1 LPRPLKAT
9 TAATTTTTTTTTTA
23 TSAYNIVLLL
33 DDEGDGEGV
42 IDTGAVTFNWT
53 TFEIVEG
60 AETKLAAI
68 FVTPGDEG
76 L

>member
-1 LPRPLKAT
+1 MI
-9 TAATTTTTTTTTTA
+9 TA
-23 TSAYNIVLLL
+23 TRVHTIVLLL
-33 DDEGDGEGV
+33 DGEGDGTGV
-42 IDTGAVTFNWT
+42 IYAGAVTFNWT

-68 FVTPGDEG
+68 FVTPGDEA